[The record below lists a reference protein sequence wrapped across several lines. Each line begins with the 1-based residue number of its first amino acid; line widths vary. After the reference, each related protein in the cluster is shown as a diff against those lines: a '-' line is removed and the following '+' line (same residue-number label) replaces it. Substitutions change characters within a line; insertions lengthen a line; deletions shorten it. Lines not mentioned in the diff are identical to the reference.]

1 MALRI
6 ETFSNI
12 KGGNS
17 FYKAMSH
24 PLTAQRA
31 QHLIDAVAAS
41 GAVAVYDPHNFLDG
55 MIEFYDLSS
64 WDVRHVLVQ
73 RIEALGQRRLG
84 RQVQPVTELPGCD
97 VKTLFVACFDARRL
111 LDQVRH
117 LIPEGVTVVTLDD
130 IRLPDEM
137 LTNTRHYL
145 NPLNFATNFAFF
157 RDADGQHT
165 TVSSCNYWHGYG
177 AANASLWLCLFDDEG
192 KVLAQWREQLPAGTA
207 VFRIDSK
214 EVRTRFKLPAFT
226 GSLFMHAQH
235 IAGHDTVKYA
245 LDTYADSPDEL
256 SCTHDANAWPADFYA
271 GLPAPRHDEQVIL
284 WIQNSNPI
292 AIPAGAVGIGPMGTA
307 DVKWIDREIRA
318 FATCAVD
325 IAGLFPDQA
334 WPAQFEVHAGRY
346 FVRPRYEVMKRGGAR
361 RIAHVNV
368 ERVDLAPDARLPEIS
383 SLVGKGYILP
393 APVLPTDKWDSIVM
407 PTPMAR
413 DQRALPVAVALY
425 DACGEEITRHSLGR
439 LPRSESV
446 AVDAGELLAK
456 AQSDLPSGYG
466 HMELLYDFD
475 AGDEVDGW
483 LHGLFHYRHKG
494 TGHGAD
500 TSFGAHIYNI
510 PLTYRDEPQSYINI
524 PPGLSTRLFLRLGP
538 APLDTFCH
546 LIYPASRPWHPQS
559 TTRLILH
566 NSAGEEVAARDVAI
580 PCGGSLLWYY
590 SAMFDAAERERA
602 GDCGYVLVR
611 DVTCR
616 LFGYHG
622 LCRGEGVF
630 SLDHMFGF

>member
-17 FYKAMSH
+17 FYKALSH

-31 QHLIDAVAAS
+31 QHLIDAVTAS
-41 GAVAVYDPHNFLDG
+41 GAVAVYDPQNFLDG
-55 MIEFYDLSS
+55 MIELYDLSS

-84 RQVQPVTELPGCD
+84 RQVQPVTALPGCD
-97 VKTLFVACFDARRL
+97 VNTLFVACFDARRL

-157 RDADGQHT
+157 RDAEGQHT

-245 LDTYADSPDEL
+245 LDTYGDSPDEL

-271 GLPAPRHDEQVIL
+271 GLPAPRRDEQVIL

-292 AIPAGAVGIGPMGTA
+292 AIPAGAVGIGP
-307 DVKWIDREIRA
+307 RA
-318 FATCAVD
+318 RPSKVD
-325 IAGLFPDQA
+325 
-334 WPAQFEVHAGRY
+334 
-346 FVRPRYEVMKRGGAR
+346 RPRDTG
-361 RIAHVNV
+361 
-368 ERVDLAPDARLPEIS
+368 L
-383 SLVGKGYILP
+383 
-393 APVLPTDKWDSIVM
+393 
-407 PTPMAR
+407 
-413 DQRALPVAVALY
+413 
-425 DACGEEITRHSLGR
+425 RH
-439 LPRSESV
+439 
-446 AVDAGELLAK
+446 
-456 AQSDLPSGYG
+456 
-466 HMELLYDFD
+466 
-475 AGDEVDGW
+475 
-483 LHGLFHYRHKG
+483 
-494 TGHGAD
+494 
-500 TSFGAHIYNI
+500 
-510 PLTYRDEPQSYINI
+510 
-524 PPGLSTRLFLRLGP
+524 
-538 APLDTFCH
+538 
-546 LIYPASRPWHPQS
+546 
-559 TTRLILH
+559 
-566 NSAGEEVAARDVAI
+566 
-580 PCGGSLLWYY
+580 
-590 SAMFDAAERERA
+590 
-602 GDCGYVLVR
+602 
-611 DVTCR
+611 
-616 LFGYHG
+616 
-622 LCRGEGVF
+622 LCRGYRRAF
-630 SLDHMFGF
+630 SGSGLAGAVRGACRALFRTAAL